1 MSILKSCVF
10 ILILFSNVIR
20 AKQGLA
26 SYTIHNRATFLLE
39 NSYSFIYSSLIFQ
52 FSHSLLKYLL
62 GVYCGARMCRSV
74 NSVNETENDP
84 NIIELKT

>member
-20 AKQGLA
+20 AKQCLG
-26 SYTIHNRATFLLE
+26 SCTIYNRATFFSRKFL
-39 NSYSFIYSSLIFQ
+39 FIHLFITYFSI
-52 FSHSLLKYLL
+52 SHSFLKYLL
-62 GVYCGARMCRSV
+62 DVYCGPRMCRLV